1 MKNHVI
7 SAMHHSTILAVH
19 TLHPSFTSVIR
30 LAKRW
35 IASHMLSDLV
45 PFEAIELLV
54 AKVYTNTELL
64 LDSPGTL
71 LSGFMRFLKLLASQ
85 DWARCVGY
93 CFGCHSYSVFLSD

>member
-1 MKNHVI
+1 
-7 SAMHHSTILAVH
+7 
-19 TLHPSFTSVIR
+19 
-30 LAKRW
+30 
-35 IASHMLSDLV
+35 MLSDLV

-85 DWARCVGY
+85 DWARCVGH
-93 CFGCHSYSVFLSD
+93 CFGCHSYSVFLSDSNLVVLLLSWIVCFVAGNP